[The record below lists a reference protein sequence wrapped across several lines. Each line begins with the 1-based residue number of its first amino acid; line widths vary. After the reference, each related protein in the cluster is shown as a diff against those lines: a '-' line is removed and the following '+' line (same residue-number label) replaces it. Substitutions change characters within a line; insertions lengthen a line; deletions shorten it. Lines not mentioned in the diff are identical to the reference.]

1 MLWIRRQEALS
12 VEAELQTGE
21 VCMKLKAVTRI
32 VRLDERVDE
41 CDNGVWMKV
50 TRVALE
56 QGATPDTLLASITG

>member
-1 MLWIRRQEALS
+1 
-12 VEAELQTGE
+12 
-21 VCMKLKAVTRI
+21 MKLKAVTRI